1 MHIKKEEIM
10 FSGVKKPIHE
20 NSFAISE
27 GKKWENT
34 VVGQERELTQWEK
47 LSKKMCDDH
56 FGRFPNL

>member
-1 MHIKKEEIM
+1 VPINGKEIM

-27 GKKWENT
+27 GKKRENT
-34 VVGQERELTQWEK
+34 VAGQEREQTQWEK
-47 LSKKMCDDH
+47 LSKKMCEDR